1 MRHNLAASILLSPLL
16 FSAAAVASSPATD
29 APASTHLRPVSTG
42 VVYPQLVSST
52 DINLPSNTFNAWSP
66 ASSEVVLQLKVD
78 ATGAV
83 QDAQVVKSL
92 NPQLNAPVLSAVRN
106 FRFRPATLDKQAVP
120 VDMNLVIQVQR

>member
-42 VVYPQLVSST
+42 VTFPKVISTT
-52 DINLPSNTFNAWSP
+52 DIDIPTSAYNAWSP
-66 ASSEVVLQLKVD
+66 SSSQVVLQLKID
-78 ATGAV
+78 EKGAV

-92 NPQLNAPVLSAVRN
+92 NPQLNASVLSAVRN
-106 FRFRPATLDKQAVP
+106 FHFRPATLNKQAVP
-120 VDMNLVIQVQR
+120 IDMNLVIQVQR

>member
-42 VVYPQLVSST
+42 VTFPKVISTT
-52 DINLPSNTFNAWSP
+52 DIDVPSNAFNSWSP
-66 ASSEVVLQLKVD
+66 ASAEVVLQLKVD
-78 ATGAV
+78 AKGAV

-92 NPQLNAPVLSAVRN
+92 NPQLNAPVLAAVRN

-120 VDMNLVIQVQR
+120 IDMNLVIEVQR